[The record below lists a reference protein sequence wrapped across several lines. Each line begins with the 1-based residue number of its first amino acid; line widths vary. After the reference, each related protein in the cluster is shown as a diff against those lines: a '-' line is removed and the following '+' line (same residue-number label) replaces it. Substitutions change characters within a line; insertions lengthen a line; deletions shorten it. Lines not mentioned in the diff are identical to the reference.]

1 MLVSMLVSNGVLAIF
16 KWLRCVN
23 EALVTEVRRGWSFS
37 TNHPWWFEDIRLVY
51 KFCARTVLCA
61 FDRVV
66 KVADCYLPLICA
78 AIRCGF
84 HARVRISQ
92 GATVF
97 SLEKVLTLFL

>member
-1 MLVSMLVSNGVLAIF
+1 MVA
-16 KWLRCVN
+16 LRD
-23 EALVTEVRRGWSFS
+23 EALVTEMCRRDGGALS
-37 TNHPWWFEDIRLVY
+37 TNHPSLVIFDDIRLVY
-51 KFCARTVLCA
+51 EFCARTVLCA

-92 GATVF
+92 LPPF
-97 SLEKVLTLFL
+97 FI